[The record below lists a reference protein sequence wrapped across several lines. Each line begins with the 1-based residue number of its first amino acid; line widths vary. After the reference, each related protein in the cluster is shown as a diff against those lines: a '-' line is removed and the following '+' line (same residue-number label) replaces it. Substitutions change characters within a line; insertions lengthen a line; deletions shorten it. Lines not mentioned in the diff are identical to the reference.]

1 MGVTGTLSSH
11 IFGTPCFELPFPP
24 LHVNNHSVDAL
35 DSNFLL
41 EAPWLR
47 HCAWRMF
54 RVFDGF
60 SDD

>member
-11 IFGTPCFELPFPP
+11 IFGIPCFELPFPP

-41 EAPWLR
+41 ERRSSLAPSL
-47 HCAWRMF
+47 CMEN
-54 RVFDGF
+54 V
-60 SDD
+60 SSV